1 MLFIPCIL
9 ALALVTLDLRE
20 AGFILVVLDLM
31 AGHSDLIASITS
43 DWLVCAYFLMF
54 LSLTDMEVF
63 TTVVGTISKS
73 LIARL
78 LHMLLDLIEYELSL
92 GAAIGALEYS
102 LVKDG
107 SYDEVQVALL
117 AQLIIARVT
126 GVSPI
131 GTSRRLRIAAV
142 STGQPPA

>member
-1 MLFIPCIL
+1 M
-9 ALALVTLDLRE
+9 
-20 AGFILVVLDLM
+20 VLDLM

>member
-1 MLFIPCIL
+1 
-9 ALALVTLDLRE
+9 
-20 AGFILVVLDLM
+20 M

-92 GAAIGALEYS
+92 GAAIGAPEYS